1 MATLNAIKRRIKSVK
16 GTQQITNA
24 MNMVSAAKLR
34 HAQENIINARPYA
47 FKMKD
52 VLNNIAAQANPEV
65 HPLLRQREI
74 KKICYIVV
82 AGDRGL
88 CGGFNT
94 NVFRETEGIYRE
106 NRPLEQNIV
115 TVGKKTFD
123 YFKRRD
129 YQILFEYIQFFR
141 TLQFSDSRNIIKR
154 VLKLYLDENLDKI
167 VVVYNEFKSVVQQNI
182 IVEQLLPFVPEE
194 VNEEKGYGTG
204 FLYEPS
210 PEKIMDTLL
219 PLHLNVQMWRI
230 LLESNAAEQAAR
242 MVAMESATENAQE
255 MIEKLTLQFN
265 RTRQQAITTELTE
278 IVGGVEA
285 LK

>member
-24 MNMVSAAKLR
+24 MNKVSAAKLR
-34 HAQENIINARPYA
+34 RAQENIVNARPYA

-52 VLNNIAAQANPEV
+52 VLDNIAVHANPQM
-65 HPLLRQREI
+65 HPLLQQREI
-74 KKICYIVV
+74 KKICYIIV

-88 CGGFNT
+88 CGGFNS
-94 NVFRETEGIYRE
+94 NIFRETEKIHKE
-106 NRPLEQNIV
+106 NSALERNIV
-115 TVGKKTFD
+115 TVGKKTYD

-129 YQILFEYIQFFR
+129 YPILFEYIQFFR
-141 TLQFSDSRNIIKR
+141 TLQFSDARNIIDR
-154 VLKLYLDENLDKI
+154 VLKLYLDKNLDKI
-167 VVVYNEFKSVVQQNI
+167 VVVHNEFKSAVQQNV

-194 VNEEKGYGTG
+194 VNEEKGSGAG
-204 FLYEPS
+204 FIYEPS
-210 PEKIMDTLL
+210 AKKIMDTLL